1 MTHGSHNVSEVPDEE
16 KSQERHTSQH
26 SIHQMK
32 LMNISQNN
40 NSQTTPEGDETKAKP
55 KFIVPI
61 ETKQKKKIKV
71 VPNPEQVEEEK
82 QRFYHPPYRCP
93 YHQERPER
101 IDFEKINKHE
111 AEFLSSLIRAEAER
125 DEKRKKQV
133 VLSN

>member
-1 MTHGSHNVSEVPDEE
+1 
-16 KSQERHTSQH
+16 
-26 SIHQMK
+26 MK
-32 LMNISQNN
+32 LMNISQSN
-40 NSQTTPEGDETKAKP
+40 NSQTTPEGDEAKVKP